1 MNAHTALFRTSSR
14 LFAILAVLAIAPS
27 AVAQEPGALQAFREK
42 YDVMMS
48 NFERIAKATGN
59 KARQERAHQGREA
72 MRMVT
77 DDQLTKTFGQNH
89 VPDLSVGAMA
99 SQYLAARIESEQK
112 AAEKNRARALTP
124 LTPGF
129 PGPPPLVSGCDGV
142 DITADTRYALLIIK
156 EVANAI
162 LAAAAWVCNED
173 VLGENGSLACVPLAI
188 AADVANGFFDTA
200 TFCAGEVTANQV
212 DANFNRLDHI
222 HDDLAAVQATDN
234 AIDTH
239 LTNVN
244 NQITSE
250 FSALDTHLTNVDNH
264 IATEF
269 TALDAHLVALFA
281 TLGTQITNSTNL
293 LSADLKQVMKL
304 ELTPEGLRQIV
315 PAILTCTGPDCPNV
329 LTKCTGKGGVCSWN
343 NVGPLP

>member
-14 LFAILAVLAIAPS
+14 LFAILAVLAIAQS
-27 AVAQEPGALQAFREK
+27 AVAQESGALQAFREK

-48 NFERIAKATGN
+48 NFESIAKASGN

-89 VPDLSVGAMA
+89 IPDLSVGAMA
-99 SQYLAARIESEQK
+99 SEYAAARIESQQK
-112 AAEKNRARALTP
+112 TAEKIRALTP

-129 PGPPPLVSGCDGV
+129 PGPPPLVSGCNGV

-156 EVANAI
+156 EVANSV

-188 AADVANGFFDTA
+188 AADIANGFFDTA

-222 HDDLAAVQATDN
+222 HNDLAAVQATDN

-250 FSALDTHLTNVDNH
+250 FTALDTHLTNVDTH
-264 IATEF
+264 IANEF
-269 TALDAHLVALFA
+269 IALDAHIV
-281 TLGTQITNSTNL
+281 TLINGLSTQLTNATNL

-329 LTKCTGKGGVCSWN
+329 LNACNGKGGVCSWN